1 MLLERSYNGKL
12 RRNDIKEVSQITK
25 CPRRTLQ
32 DMWRKAKIAGGLHGV
47 LSKKPKNCGRKRIEF
62 DPEALKQ
69 IEPRYKIF
77 FIVLSIY
84 SYKKVR
90 CHII

>member
-1 MLLERSYNGKL
+1 M
-12 RRNDIKEVSQITK
+12 
-25 CPRRTLQ
+25 PRRTLQ